1 MPVILQYSKRSKKQ
15 TSFRVIMARI
25 CLKESGTGMVLA
37 LILLKLIQHLRMRVY
52 VQLISKNPVINF
64 NATSQRVSETDVPS
78 VTPSSGRIEGL
89 TFETSVLKTL
99 YRGQLTLSTQL
110 LKPNHYLLVPDAESQ
125 FHFEAYSFYS
135 TSQIW
140 NTSPKDSY
148 PRMEHTQTM
157 MDLNLTVKTYATPAQ
172 MRCKLDL
179 LQCYPETF
187 RQLFLEGC
195 CQPCMKVLL
204 GGDDTVNIVY

>member
-1 MPVILQYSKRSKKQ
+1 
-15 TSFRVIMARI
+15 MARI

-64 NATSQRVSETDVPS
+64 NATSQRISETDVPS

-89 TFETSVLKTL
+89 TFETSVLEILYKGQFFIINPVVKTKSL
-99 YRGQLTLSTQL
+99 SCNTRRRIIVSLKLTPFIQQARYGILHPRIRTLEQC
-110 LKPNHYLLVPDAESQ
+110 
-125 FHFEAYSFYS
+125 
-135 TSQIW
+135 
-140 NTSPKDSY
+140 
-148 PRMEHTQTM
+148 RMEHTQTM
-157 MDLNLTVKTYATPAQ
+157 MDLNLTVKTNATPAQ
-172 MRCKLDL
+172 MRCKLNL

-195 CQPCMKVLL
+195 RQPCMNVLL
-204 GGDDTVNIVY
+204 GGDDTVSIVY